1 MDSYSY
7 VSEYSSNE
15 YGDNIF
21 KLNTANRSLGFRID
35 PPSHMNTDLLVR
47 ITYVE
52 AGNTVQVVGTLE
64 SLNVEASPP
73 PTPGGDCDYVSGNG
87 RFCTDEK

>member
-1 MDSYSY
+1 
-7 VSEYSSNE
+7 
-15 YGDNIF
+15 
-21 KLNTANRSLGFRID
+21 
-35 PPSHMNTDLLVR
+35 MNTDLLVR